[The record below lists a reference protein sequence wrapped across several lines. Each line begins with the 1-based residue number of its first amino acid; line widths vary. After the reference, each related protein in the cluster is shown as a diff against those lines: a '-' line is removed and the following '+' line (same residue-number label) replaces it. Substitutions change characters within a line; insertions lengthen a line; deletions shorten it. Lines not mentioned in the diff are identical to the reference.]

1 MNKVSIIEEPVFLL
15 EIYNDIL
22 PKYKNILDKYL
33 YSDNKFFSITRF
45 YNKISIIASKDIITD
60 IKDLYVP
67 DELVCFDDT
76 EWKLIRVYQS
86 ISDISKFGII
96 ANISKLFA
104 DQEIS
109 ILYITSYGD
118 DYIMIDN
125 KKSYQ
130 ALKTLVKNKFEIEY
144 IDFSE

>member
-15 EIYNDIL
+15 EIYNDVL
-22 PKYKNILDKYL
+22 PKYKHILDKYL

-45 YNKISIIASKDIITD
+45 YNKISIIASNDIITD
-60 IKDLYVP
+60 IKASYVP
-67 DELVCFDDT
+67 DELICFDDT

-125 KKSYQ
+125 KKSYL

>member
-15 EIYNDIL
+15 EIYNDVL
-22 PKYKNILDKYL
+22 PKYKDIINKYIF
-33 YSDNKFFSITRF
+33 SDNKFFSFTRF
-45 YNKISIIASKDIITD
+45 YNKISIIASKEIIDD
-60 IKDLYVP
+60 IKLIHTE
-67 DELVCFDDT
+67 DELVFIDST

-104 DQEIS
+104 DEQIS

-125 KKSYQ
+125 KKSYY
-130 ALKTLVKNKFEIEY
+130 AVKTLIKNNFQIEY
-144 IDFSE
+144 IDFSD